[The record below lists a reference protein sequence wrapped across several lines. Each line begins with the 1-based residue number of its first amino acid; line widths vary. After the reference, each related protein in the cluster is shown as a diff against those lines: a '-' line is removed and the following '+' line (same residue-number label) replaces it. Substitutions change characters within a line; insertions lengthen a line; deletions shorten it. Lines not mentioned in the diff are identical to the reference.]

1 MKSRSII
8 AISLYLS
15 SASIADAQQ
24 QIQDPATVELRRLVQ
39 EQADHLERNLQ
50 TKTSKTTIPG
60 TKSNKGTTING
71 TSIGKSGKG
80 TINGTAFEIAFGKS
94 GKGTSTN
101 GTNSTSMSKS
111 SKTTV
116 FVNGTAVDGK
126 SGKGMDSNSTTMTK
140 SSKTMDVNGTSIGK
154 SGKGTSTNS
163 TNSTSMS
170 KSSKTTVFVNGTA
183 IDGKSGKG
191 MDTNSTAMAK
201 SSKTMDVNGTS
212 IAEGKSGKGMDTN
225 STNSTSMS
233 KSGKTTT
240 TRFNVNATKASKKN
254 IFT

>member
-50 TKTSKTTIPG
+50 TKTSKTTTPG
-60 TKSNKGTTING
+60 TKSNKGTTVNG
-71 TSIGKSGKG
+71 TSIGKSGKS

-101 GTNSTSMSKS
+101 GTNTTSMSKS
-111 SKTTV
+111 SKTTM
-116 FVNGTAVDGK
+116 FVNGTAV
-126 SGKGMDSNSTTMTK
+126 
-140 SSKTMDVNGTSIGK
+140 
-154 SGKGTSTNS
+154 
-163 TNSTSMS
+163 
-170 KSSKTTVFVNGTA
+170 
-183 IDGKSGKG
+183 DGKSGKG

-201 SSKTMDVNGTS
+201 SSMTTSVNGTS
-212 IAEGKSGKGMDTN
+212 IAAGKSGKGMDTN

-233 KSGKTTT
+233 KSAKTTT
-240 TRFNVNATKASKKN
+240 IRFYVNATKASKKN